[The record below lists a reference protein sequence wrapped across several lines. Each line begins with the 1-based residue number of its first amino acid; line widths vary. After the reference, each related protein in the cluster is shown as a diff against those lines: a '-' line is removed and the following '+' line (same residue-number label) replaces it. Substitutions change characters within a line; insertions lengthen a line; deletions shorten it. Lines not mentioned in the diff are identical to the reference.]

1 MSFLSSIY
9 NYFTESKTQTNDTL
23 VLDKE
28 SEESDKIKANLL
40 SKKELSTLTFQTW
53 NNYSFSVHFPLNKKT
68 ERLFINNIKNE
79 LCNIYMNFKLF
90 YINNPNY
97 TKSFNQN
104 KICIP
109 VNLYFLDKKVSI
121 SFEVCDLFGSTIMFL
136 ETFYKQINTE
146 LKSLLKC
153 ENVKSEEVKNYSI
166 LIQPEKEYI
175 NIKID

>member
-9 NYFTESKTQTNDTL
+9 NYFTESKTQSDSKIEYITDTVAPGEADL
-23 VLDKE
+23 Q
-28 SEESDKIKANLL
+28 
-40 SKKELSTLTFQTW
+40 SKKEKQITLSFQNW
-53 NNYSFSVHFPLNKKT
+53 NNYSFSIHLPLNKKT

-97 TKSFNQN
+97 TKTFNQN

-109 VNLYFLDKKVSI
+109 VNLYFLDNKVSI

-136 ETFYKQINTE
+136 ETFYKQINQE

-153 ENVKSEEVKNYSI
+153 ENVKSEEVKDYSI